1 MAADGKSWGAA
12 RRPHGSGRPPW
23 EMTKGSPV
31 STLNK
36 GIEKVEVTLEW
47 DPSPMGAPDHDLD
60 IIAATYTADAPH
72 GDPAYLVH
80 FDSRSPDGTI
90 TLNRD
95 SRTGQ
100 GFGSDEVMTL
110 ELDRLSDAYTRVVV
124 GVAIQQG
131 EGRKVFGDIEST
143 AVRIRE
149 GYVELAM
156 NDFAEVADSTA
167 AAVAEF
173 TRDDTGN
180 WRFRATVRGFDAD
193 PDAFARSMGR

>member
-1 MAADGKSWGAA
+1 M
-12 RRPHGSGRPPW
+12 
-23 EMTKGSPV
+23 

-36 GIEKVEVTLEW
+36 GIEKVEVTLKW
-47 DPSPMGAPDHDLD
+47 DPSPIGTPDNDLD

-100 GFGSDEVMTL
+100 GFGFDEIMTL
-110 ELDRLSDAYTRVVV
+110 ELDRLSDTYARVIV
-124 GVAIQQG
+124 GVVIQQG
-131 EGRKVFGDIEST
+131 EGRKVFGDIANT
-143 AVRIRE
+143 AVRVRE
-149 GYVELAM
+149 GYIDLAQ
-156 NDFAEVADSTA
+156 NDFAGVADSTA

-173 TRDDTGN
+173 TRDEAGN
-180 WRFRATVRGFDAD
+180 WRLHPEVRGFDVD
-193 PDAFARSMGR
+193 PGAFAQVMGSQQR